1 MVSTYVTYQRIA
13 TNLDQSLELTAS
25 KKTVQL
31 ETNYYLSKIGDV
43 KTVDDFLDDTRLF
56 KYAMKAFG
64 LEDMAYAKGMIRKVL
79 EEGVDDPDSFANRL
93 NDDRFLDLARV
104 FDFATFDDLTTAG
117 TSVRDEVVEKYVRQ
131 TMEVNAGQENEG
143 VRLALYFQRA
153 APNVSSAYGILADNA
168 LWEVVKTVYG
178 FPDEMANADIDKQ
191 AAAVEARLDVADLK
205 DPEKLAKLLMRFTSV
220 WDVEQNTATSPILN
234 LFGAPKAPSIG
245 LDLVMT
251 LHNLKHG
258 GG

>member
-13 TNLDQSLELTAS
+13 ANLDQSLTLTAS
-25 KKTVQL
+25 KKSVQL
-31 ETNYYLSKIGDV
+31 ESDYYLSKIGDV
-43 KTVDDFLDDTRLF
+43 KSVEEFLGDTRLF
-56 KYAMKAFG
+56 KFAMTAFG

-79 EEGVDDPDSFANRL
+79 EEGVSDPTSFANRL
-93 NDDRFLDLARV
+93 NDDRFLDLATV
-104 FDFATFDDLTTAG
+104 FDFTTNGENTTATTAARQG
-117 TSVRDEVVEKYVRQ
+117 VVDKYVRQ
-131 TMEVNAGQENEG
+131 TMEVNAGEENDG

-153 APNVSSAYGILADNA
+153 APKVESAYGLLADDA

-191 AAAVEARLDVADLK
+191 AAAVEKRLDIEDLK
-205 DPEKLAKLLMRFTSV
+205 DPEKLAQLLVRFTNM
-220 WDVEQNTATSPILN
+220 WDVTQNVEPSPILN
-234 LFGAPKAPSIG
+234 LFTNSSTPSIG